1 MKNREGTSRLALPE
15 VLVPPARAV
24 GGEFLL
30 RVNGIHLS
38 SLRIFLVILTEGY
51 AVKRFANPLL

>member
-1 MKNREGTSRLALPE
+1 MALPE
-15 VLVPPARAV
+15 VLVPPTGTV

-30 RVNGIHLS
+30 RTIGTPLS
-38 SLRIFLVILTEGY
+38 FFRVLLVIFTEGD